1 MQSSQDSGNRRILSA
16 ISHGSIFFSTFILSV
31 GVPLVI
37 YLISNDEV
45 VKGSAKESINFH
57 FNVWLYTIIFGV
69 LTWVL
74 IGWPLL
80 GLLWIVQLVLP
91 IMAIISSFRSPDQ
104 VFRYPFI
111 FRLF

>member
-1 MQSSQDSGNRRILSA
+1 M
-16 ISHGSIFFSTFILSV
+16 

-37 YLISNDEV
+37 YLISDDQV

-57 FNVWLYTIIFGV
+57 FNVWLYGAIFWL

-80 GLLWIVQLVLP
+80 GILVIVQLVLP